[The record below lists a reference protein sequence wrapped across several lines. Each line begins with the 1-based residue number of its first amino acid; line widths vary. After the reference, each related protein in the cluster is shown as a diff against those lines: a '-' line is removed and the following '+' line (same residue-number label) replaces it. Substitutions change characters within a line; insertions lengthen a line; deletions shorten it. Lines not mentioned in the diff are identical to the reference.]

1 MSVLFVLTG
10 DVIETGLVQNAGE
23 ELQPNDCVDYHH
35 EQHEEHYV
43 GEGDHGHEDTVQH
56 NLETCKQNAHG
67 CEGQSGRGREAAG
80 GQIVDLVWP
89 FFV

>member
-1 MSVLFVLTG
+1 MDGSLPSPESRVPTPRVSCHCLTG
-10 DVIETGLVQNAGE
+10 GVIETGLVQNAGE

-67 CEGQSGRGREAAG
+67 
-80 GQIVDLVWP
+80 V
-89 FFV
+89 

>member
-10 DVIETGLVQNAGE
+10 GVIETGLVQNAGE

-67 CEGQSGRGREAAG
+67 
-80 GQIVDLVWP
+80 V
-89 FFV
+89 